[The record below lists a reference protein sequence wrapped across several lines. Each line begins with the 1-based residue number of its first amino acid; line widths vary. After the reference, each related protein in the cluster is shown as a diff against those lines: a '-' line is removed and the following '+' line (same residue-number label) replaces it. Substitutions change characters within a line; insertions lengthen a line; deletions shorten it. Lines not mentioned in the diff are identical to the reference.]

1 MKFREAMQAR
11 WAEMDTRERRL
22 VTAAV
27 TLVLLALVWWVALAP
42 ALNTLSAARE
52 EHKRLDAQLQRMSTL
67 QAQAKVLQAQPR
79 ANRDES
85 LRALETS
92 ARQSLGAS
100 AQVVNAGDAANVM
113 MRAAPAEALAQWLAQ
128 ARNNARAVPREAHL
142 TRATATGSAPAAS
155 AASALPG
162 LQMPPG
168 ARSGAGSSAA
178 AGNTA
183 DDTRPRWDG
192 TLVMS
197 LPAAP
202 R

>member
-67 QAQAKVLQAQPR
+67 QAQAKALQAQPR

-85 LRALETS
+85 LRAHCS
-92 ARQSLGAS
+92 GP
-100 AQVVNAGDAANVM
+100 
-113 MRAAPAEALAQWLAQ
+113 APAIAPML
-128 ARNNARAVPREAHL
+128 RPGRRASSRWPRRRH
-142 TRATATGSAPAAS
+142 
-155 AASALPG
+155 
-162 LQMPPG
+162 
-168 ARSGAGSSAA
+168 
-178 AGNTA
+178 
-183 DDTRPRWDG
+183 
-192 TLVMS
+192 
-197 LPAAP
+197 
-202 R
+202 